1 MLSSMSPP
9 FGWGACI
16 ACVSQRK
23 SVAET
28 KITINGQEHTVPV
41 SDDATLLWV
50 LRDDLKMKGT
60 KYGCG
65 MTECGACTVL
75 IDGKPGR
82 ACVTPLSAVAGKEV
96 TTIEGLGDEE
106 NPHPL
111 QQAWI
116 EAGAPQCGYC
126 QSGQI
131 LAAKALL
138 DSNPNPTDEDIDEA
152 MSSNICRCGTYTRIR
167 QAIKAA
173 AGQQS

>member
-1 MLSSMSPP
+1 M
-9 FGWGACI
+9 
-16 ACVSQRK
+16 
-23 SVAET
+23 AET
-28 KITINGQEHTVPV
+28 TIKVNGEEVIVPV
-41 SDDATLLWV
+41 GDDATLLWV

-65 MTECGACTVL
+65 MAECGACTVL
-75 IDGKPGR
+75 IDGQPGR
-82 ACVTPLSAVAGKEV
+82 ACITPLSAIAGKEI
-96 TTIEGLGDEE
+96 TTIEGLGDEA
-106 NPHPL
+106 NPHPI
-111 QQAWI
+111 QQAWL

-138 DSNPNPTDEDIDEA
+138 DSNPNPTDDDINEA

-173 AGQQS
+173 AQQS

>member
-1 MLSSMSPP
+1 M
-9 FGWGACI
+9 
-16 ACVSQRK
+16 
-23 SVAET
+23 AET
-28 KITINGQEHTVPV
+28 KIRINGQEHTVPV

-50 LRDDLKMKGT
+50 LRDDLKLKGT

-65 MTECGACTVL
+65 LTECGACTVL
-75 IDGKPGR
+75 IDGEPGR
-82 ACVTPLSAVAGKEV
+82 ACVTPLSAVADKDV
-96 TTIEGLGDEE
+96 TTIEGLGDEA

-116 EAGAPQCGYC
+116 DAGAPQCGYC

-138 DSNPNPTDEDIDEA
+138 DSNPNPTDEDIDQA

>member
-1 MLSSMSPP
+1 M
-9 FGWGACI
+9 
-16 ACVSQRK
+16 
-23 SVAET
+23 AET